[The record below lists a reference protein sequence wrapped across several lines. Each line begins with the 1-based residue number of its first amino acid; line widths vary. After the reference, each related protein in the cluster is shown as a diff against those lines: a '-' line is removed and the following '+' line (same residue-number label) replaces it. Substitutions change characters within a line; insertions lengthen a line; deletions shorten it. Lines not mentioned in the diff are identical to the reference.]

1 MSRPPDSDVAA
12 LVAAGEPGPHNPVT
26 VGAVFWTAVTEPDGP
41 DLEILGLVVTPE
53 SWRWWGDFAR
63 AAALLPGC
71 GMASEVRPSPDD
83 PDVAYLSFEPATGR
97 DVVIA
102 TLVYRPRLGGWLVHA
117 LGEQVWPDH
126 VPHDR

>member
-1 MSRPPDSDVAA
+1 MSGPSDSDVAA

-26 VGAVFWTAVTEPDGP
+26 VAAVFWTAVTEPDGP

-63 AAALLPGC
+63 VAALLPGR
-71 GMASEVRPSPDD
+71 GMGAQVCPSDDD
-83 PDVAYLSFEPATGR
+83 PDVVYLPFGADDGAE
-97 DVVIA
+97 DVVA
-102 TLVYRPRLGGWLVHA
+102 TLVRRPRLGGWRVHA
-117 LGEQVWPDH
+117 LGEPVRPDH